1 MKIKYDKEADVIYIM
16 LSENKVVES
25 EENKSGIIIDYD
37 ENGDLVGIEVLNASK
52 NNKTPASIL
61 YEFTD

>member
-1 MKIKYDKEADVIYIM
+1 MKIKYDKEADALYIM
-16 LSENKVVES
+16 LSENKVAES
-25 EENKSGIIIDYD
+25 EENKSGIIMDYD
-37 ENGDLVGIEVLNASK
+37 EKGDLVGIEVLNASK